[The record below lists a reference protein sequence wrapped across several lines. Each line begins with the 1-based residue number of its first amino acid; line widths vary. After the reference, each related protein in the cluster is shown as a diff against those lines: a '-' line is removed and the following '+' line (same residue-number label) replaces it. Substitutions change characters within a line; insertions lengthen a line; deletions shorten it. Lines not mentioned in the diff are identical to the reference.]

1 MKEKLI
7 LVVVFILVVII
18 GGSVYFKYITK
29 NTVQIASTSY
39 LRIKDINKLDKNIN
53 KPGTKIIDE
62 KTVYIRIGNKNTNNI
77 QEFTPREYELQVVNQ
92 MNGENYKDNIREVI
106 NRDRYSWIEL
116 KLQITK
122 VDGEYV
128 ANGFYEWKTTPLD
141 NINNQ
146 MSIEGTGVAVNYKKS
161 FAQVCIPT
169 LFAFNGRISRVYN
182 QYSEGMIEEENGII
196 YKWPHIISEVA
207 ANNRKTNSY
216 GVISV
221 PISPINKDSLSDI
234 VFQYG
239 NNKCKMKLTNLKL

>member
-1 MKEKLI
+1 MKKR
-7 LVVVFILVVII
+7 LVLII
-18 GGSVYFKYITK
+18 GVISIVLIGGGIYINALK
-29 NTVQIASTSY
+29 DNDQISSMDYSTTSG
-39 LRIKDINKLDKNIN
+39 INKLDKNIN
-53 KPGTKIIDE
+53 RSGTKIIDG
-62 KTVYIRIGNKNTNNI
+62 KTVYIRIGNTNTNNI
-77 QEFTPREYELQVVNQ
+77 QEFTPREYEMQVASQ
-92 MNGENYKDNIREVI
+92 KNYEDYEGNIRERI
-106 NRDRYSWIEL
+106 NKDKYSWIEL

-122 VDGEYV
+122 VDEAYV
-128 ANGFYEWKTTPLD
+128 ANGFYEWKTTSLD

-169 LFAFNGRISRVYN
+169 LFASNERISRVYN
-182 QYSEGMIEEENGII
+182 QYSEGMFEEENGVV
-196 YKWPHIISEVA
+196 YEWPHTISEVA

-239 NNKCKMKLTNLKL
+239 NNKCQVKLTNLKL